1 MTPRPRVAVLFG
13 GRSAEHEVSILSA
26 SNVVKAIDAA
36 RYEVVP
42 IGIDRDGRWFL
53 ASLGPDGALPK
64 AVPGSGTEVSLLPGG
79 KGRLVAVPDAG
90 APFEL
95 PRIDVLFPVLHGPFG
110 EDGTVQGLAEVANV
124 PYVGCG
130 VLGSA
135 NAMDKDA
142 AKRLM
147 KEAGLPVARGVTVHA
162 GERPSFEAV
171 KTQLGLP
178 VFVKPA
184 RQGSSV
190 GVSKVETAAQLETAL
205 DEAFKHDRKVLIEE
219 FVAGREIEFAVL
231 EQVDGTLIVSVP
243 GEIVPAASHGFYTY
257 EAKYIDAEGASLRIP
272 AELPQATTGALQEIA
287 RKAFLALGCEG
298 MARVD
303 FFVRADGSALV
314 NELNTIPGFTNISM
328 YPKTLAASGIAYP
341 DLVGRLIEHAMARWQ
356 RQTA

>member
-1 MTPRPRVAVLFG
+1 MTSKPRVAVLFG

-26 SNVVKAIDAA
+26 SNVVKAIDPA

-42 IGIDRDGRWFL
+42 IGIGRDGRWFL
-53 ASLGPDGALPK
+53 TSLGADGALPK
-64 AVPGSGTEVSLLPGG
+64 VPETGTEASLLPGG
-79 KGRLVAVPDAG
+79 QGRLVAVPDNG
-90 APFEL
+90 APYEL
-95 PRIDVLFPVLHGPFG
+95 PKIDVLFPVLHGPFG

-147 KEAGLPVARGVTVHA
+147 RDAGLPVARAVTVHA

-171 KTQLGLP
+171 KAELGLP

-190 GVSKVETAAQLETAL
+190 GVSKVETEAQFGAALG
-205 DEAFKHDRKVLIEE
+205 EAFRHDRKVLVEE
-219 FVAGREIEFAVL
+219 FVAGREVEFAVL
-231 EQVDGTLIVSVP
+231 EQADGTYIVSVP

-257 EAKYIDAEGASLRIP
+257 EAKYVDAAGAALRIP
-272 AELPQATTGALQEIA
+272 AELPEAEMKALQDIA

-341 DLVGRLIEHAMARWQ
+341 DLVGRLIEHAVARWQ
-356 RQTA
+356 RQG

>member
-1 MTPRPRVAVLFG
+1 MTSRPRVAVLFG

-36 RYEVVP
+36 TYEVVP
-42 IGIDRDGRWFL
+42 IGIGRDGRWFL
-53 ASLGPDGALPK
+53 TSIGPDGALPK
-64 AVPGSGTEVSLLPGG
+64 VPEGGTEVSLLPGG
-79 KGRLVAVPDAG
+79 KGRLVAVPNGG

-95 PRIDVLFPVLHGPFG
+95 PKIDVLFPVLHGPFG

-135 NAMDKDA
+135 NAMDKDG

-147 KEAGLPVARGVTVHA
+147 KEAGLPVARAVTVHA
-162 GERPSFEAV
+162 GERPSFDAV
-171 KTQLGLP
+171 KAELGLP

-190 GVSKVETAAQLETAL
+190 GVSKVETAAQFQAAL
-205 DEAFKHDRKVLIEE
+205 DEAFRHDRKVLVEE
-219 FVAGREIEFAVL
+219 FIAGREVEFAVL
-231 EQVDGTLIVSVP
+231 EQVDGTLIASVP

-257 EAKYIDAEGASLRIP
+257 DAKYVDADGAALRIP
-272 AELPQATTGALQEIA
+272 AELPEAATRALQEIA

-341 DLVGRLIEHAMARWQ
+341 DLVGRLIEHAVARWQ
-356 RQTA
+356 RQG